1 MSWRKHFQVRTNF
14 WNFLTVLLSTTSN
27 ILQKITKKRGAFQ
40 TLQGLAFS
48 LLDQWF
54 SSETKKANQRPRSNK
69 VEENNS
75 ITEVS
80 QTHPMRY
87 LFLLGVLPTTFGSLY
102 SLGYTPIRKFMY
114 SVEIT
119 EIYSYTVLTKIS
131 RKQRFNYRTQCGNF
145 MIFLSHRFYVKSILR
160 ILIVQKQPF

>member
-1 MSWRKHFQVRTNF
+1 M
-14 WNFLTVLLSTTSN
+14 LLSTTSN

-102 SLGYTPIRKFMY
+102 SLGYTPIRKFKY
-114 SVEIT
+114 TGGRGNLYNSSTVFTNKSVK
-119 EIYSYTVLTKIS
+119 IYAPHPVE
-131 RKQRFNYRTQCGNF
+131 
-145 MIFLSHRFYVKSILR
+145 
-160 ILIVQKQPF
+160 

>member
-1 MSWRKHFQVRTNF
+1 MIKFEQSQALNSDFESF
-14 WNFLTVLLSTTSN
+14 WSIVHCAIICYN

-131 RKQRFNYRTQCGNF
+131 RKQRFNYRTQCGFLDFSITGSLREVNF
-145 MIFLSHRFYVKSILR
+145 EDS
-160 ILIVQKQPF
+160 